1 MQSQPE
7 AWRTAYQHDGF
18 VVIPALLDP
27 RTLWQLREGL
37 DQITR
42 HPEQVPAH
50 LREHLGFE
58 RDHVC
63 HHPHWYPDL
72 TPAQCGNSVRQIAE
86 LALFDPRFAA
96 MICYPPL
103 LEVLEC
109 LFASPEFSFSLLVG
123 RPKAA
128 RVGNGIQNGHFHR
141 DTPGEALTSANTITV
156 LLCLDA
162 MSPANGAT
170 MFLRGSH
177 RVADDEA
184 QHPSW
189 RDVPVERLPPGEQV
203 MVRCP
208 TGSGIFFSSK
218 ILHAAPHNRSESP
231 RRTLLSVW
239 AGPDVLPTS
248 AERSAY
254 HGVRPR
260 SQQPAHAHQM
270 RLTFPHL
277 FPGQG

>member
-18 VVIPALLDP
+18 VVVPALFGP

-42 HPEQVPAH
+42 H
-50 LREHLGFE
+50 
-58 RDHVC
+58 
-63 HHPHWYPDL
+63 
-72 TPAQCGNSVRQIAE
+72 
-86 LALFDPRFAA
+86 
-96 MICYPPL
+96 
-103 LEVLEC
+103 
-109 LFASPEFSFSLLVG
+109 
-123 RPKAA
+123 
-128 RVGNGIQNGHFHR
+128 
-141 DTPGEALTSANTITV
+141 
-156 LLCLDA
+156 
-162 MSPANGAT
+162 
-170 MFLRGSH
+170 
-177 RVADDEA
+177 
-184 QHPSW
+184 
-189 RDVPVERLPPGEQV
+189 
-203 MVRCP
+203 
-208 TGSGIFFSSK
+208 
-218 ILHAAPHNRSESP
+218 AAPHNHSEPP

-260 SQQPAHAHQM
+260 SQQPAYAHQM